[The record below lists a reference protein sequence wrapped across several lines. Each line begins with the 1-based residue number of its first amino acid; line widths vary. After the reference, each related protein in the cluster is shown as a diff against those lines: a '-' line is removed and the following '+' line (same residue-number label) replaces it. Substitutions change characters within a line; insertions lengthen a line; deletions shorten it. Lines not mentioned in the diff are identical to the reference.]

1 MAGINITSVNRQVKD
16 ISQEIYAAKLQRDEV
31 QSKSVNK
38 EESSGLQ
45 NAVAEKLSDKSNI
58 NNAFSDTAATL
69 SISALGAEELEKVRD
84 SWNNHPVSALYEKD
98 IPVSKNA
105 EGVYKIGGASF
116 NDEEL
121 SAARDLITG
130 VGSQLKNGYLS
141 YRDYAKMEV
150 AQKVVDNRAYEG
162 FNDDQAKAI
171 SKAMK
176 DYNNNLIRTQERM
189 LANKK
194 TKTNDDPAS
203 GKYFGI
209 EVNVPS
215 EVRKSTNEYASTDI
229 ATNRDLVANI
239 RDSIRN
245 TDLSD
250 KNAVN
255 RLIASYED
263 MMRPAYNAQY
273 PDQLKSN
280 VDDVISR
287 DVNDLM
293 KLIDFSEKWKR

>member
-31 QSKSVNK
+31 QSKFVNK
-38 EESSGLQ
+38 DESSGLQ
-45 NAVAEKLSDKSNI
+45 NVVADKLSDKSNI
-58 NNAFSDTAATL
+58 NTAFSDTAATL

-150 AQKVVDNRAYEG
+150 AQKVVDKCASNG
-162 FNDDQAKAI
+162 FNEDQAKAI
-171 SKAMK
+171 SRAMK
-176 DYNNNLIRTQERM
+176 DYNNNLIRTQERL
-189 LANKK
+189 LANKQ
-194 TKTNDDPAS
+194 TKTNDDSAS

-209 EVNVPS
+209 EVHVPN
-215 EVRKSTNEYASTDI
+215 EVRKSSNEYASTDI
-229 ATNRDLVANI
+229 ATNKELIDKI
-239 RDSIRN
+239 RDSIKSLDIN
-245 TDLSD
+245 D
-250 KNAVN
+250 KDAVN
-255 RLIASYED
+255 KYKSLYED
-263 MMRPAYNAQY
+263 IMRPVYTAQY
-273 PDQLKSN
+273 PFRRNSDI
-280 VDDVISR
+280 DDILSKDINEICIMMVQT
-287 DVNDLM
+287 DD
-293 KLIDFSEKWKR
+293 

>member
-1 MAGINITSVNRQVKD
+1 MTGIDITSVNRQVKD
-16 ISQEIYAAKLQRDEV
+16 ISQEIYAAKLQRDE
-31 QSKSVNK
+31 QQAKSVNENK
-38 EESSGLQ
+38 NSGLQ
-45 NAVAEKLSDKSNI
+45 NAIAGKIGDKSGVNT
-58 NNAFSDTAATL
+58 AFSDTAATL

-84 SWNNHPVSALYEKD
+84 SWNNHPVSALYKD
-98 IPVSKNA
+98 IPAAKNA
-105 EGVYKIGGASF
+105 EGLYKIGGASF

-194 TKTNDDPAS
+194 TKTNDDPES

-209 EVNVPS
+209 EVHVPN

>member
-38 EESSGLQ
+38 DESSGLQ
-45 NAVAEKLSDKSNI
+45 NAVADKLSDKSNI
-58 NNAFSDTAATL
+58 NTAFSDTAATL

-194 TKTNDDPAS
+194 TKTNDDPES

-209 EVNVPS
+209 EVHVPI

-229 ATNRDLVANI
+229 ATNQDLIA
-239 RDSIRN
+239 SIRNNIKN

-250 KNAVN
+250 KNSVN
-255 RLIASYED
+255 NLITSYED

-273 PDQLKSN
+273 PDVLKAN
-280 VDDVISR
+280 LDDALSKDISEF
-287 DVNDLM
+287 L
-293 KLIDFSEKWKR
+293 KLIEYADKLVR

>member
-16 ISQEIYAAKLQRDEV
+16 ISQDIYAAKLQRDEM
-31 QSKSVNK
+31 QTKSVNK
-38 EESSGLQ
+38 DESSDLQ
-45 NAVAEKLSDKSNI
+45 NAVAEKLSDKSKI
-58 NNAFSDTAATL
+58 ITAFSDTAATL
-69 SISALGAEELEKVRD
+69 SISALGAEELEKIRD

-130 VGSQLKNGYLS
+130 IGSQLKNGYLS

-150 AQKVVDNRAYEG
+150 AQKVVDKCATEG
-162 FNDDQAKAI
+162 FNEDQAKAI
-171 SKAMK
+171 SRAMK

-194 TKTNDDPAS
+194 TKTNDDPES

-209 EVNVPS
+209 EVHVPN

>member
-38 EESSGLQ
+38 DESSGLQ

-194 TKTNDDPAS
+194 TKTNDDPES

-209 EVNVPS
+209 EVHVPN

-229 ATNRDLVANI
+229 ATNRDLIANI
-239 RDSIRN
+239 RDNIRN
-245 TDLSD
+245 TDISD

-255 RLIASYED
+255 KLMASYED

>member
-16 ISQEIYAAKLQRDEV
+16 ISQDIYAAKLQRDEM
-31 QSKSVNK
+31 QTKPVNK
-38 EESSGLQ
+38 DESSGLQ
-45 NAVAEKLSDKSNI
+45 NAVAEKLSDKSKI
-58 NNAFSDTAATL
+58 NTAFSDTAATL

-194 TKTNDDPAS
+194 TKTNDDPES

-209 EVNVPS
+209 EVHVPN

-229 ATNRDLVANI
+229 ATNRDLIANI
-239 RDSIRN
+239 RDNIRN
-245 TDLSD
+245 TDISD

-255 RLIASYED
+255 KLMASYED

-273 PDQLKSN
+273 PVQLKTN

>member
-38 EESSGLQ
+38 DESSGLQ
-45 NAVAEKLSDKSNI
+45 NAVAEKLSDKSKI
-58 NNAFSDTAATL
+58 NTAFSDTAATL

-130 VGSQLKNGYLS
+130 IGSQLKNGYLS

-150 AQKVVDNRAYEG
+150 AQKVVDKCATER
-162 FNDDQAKAI
+162 FNEDQAKAI
-171 SKAMK
+171 SRAMK

-209 EVNVPS
+209 EDNVPS

-229 ATNRDLVANI
+229 ATNKELIDKI
-239 RDSIRN
+239 RDSIKALDIN
-245 TDLSD
+245 D
-250 KNAVN
+250 KDAVN
-255 RLIASYED
+255 KYKSVYED
-263 MMRPAYNAQY
+263 IMRPVYTAQY
-273 PDQLKSN
+273 PFQRNSDIDDILSNDINEILKLSGR
-280 VDDVISR
+280 V
-287 DVNDLM
+287 
-293 KLIDFSEKWKR
+293 

>member
-38 EESSGLQ
+38 DESSGLQ

-194 TKTNDDPAS
+194 TKTNDDPES

-209 EVNVPS
+209 EVHVPN

-229 ATNRDLVANI
+229 ATNRDLIANI
-239 RDSIRN
+239 RDNIRN
-245 TDLSD
+245 TDISD

-255 RLIASYED
+255 KLMASYED

-273 PDQLKSN
+273 PVQLKTN

>member
-16 ISQEIYAAKLQRDEV
+16 INQEIYAAKLQRDEM
-31 QSKSVNK
+31 QTKSVNK
-38 EESSGLQ
+38 DEGSGLQ

-58 NNAFSDTAATL
+58 NNAFSDTTATL

-84 SWNNHPVSALYEKD
+84 SWNNHPVSALYKD
-98 IPVSKNA
+98 IPATKNA
-105 EGVYKIGGASF
+105 EGLYKIGGASF

-150 AQKVVDNRAYEG
+150 AQKVVDKCATEG
-162 FNDDQAKAI
+162 FNEDQAEAI
-171 SKAMK
+171 SRAMK
-176 DYNNNLIRTQERM
+176 DYNHNLIRTQERM

-229 ATNRDLVANI
+229 ATNNDLINKL
-239 RDSIRN
+239 RDSIKSLDIN
-245 TDLSD
+245 D
-250 KNAVN
+250 KDSVYKYKAQ
-255 RLIASYED
+255 YEEI
-263 MMRPAYNAQY
+263 MRPVYTTQY
-273 PDQLKSN
+273 PLQRNSDI
-280 VDDVISR
+280 DDIISK
-287 DVNDLM
+287 DVNEIL
-293 KLIDFSEKWKR
+293 KLSSRL

>member
-38 EESSGLQ
+38 DESSGLQ

-84 SWNNHPVSALYEKD
+84 SWNTHPVSALYEKD

-162 FNDDQAKAI
+162 FNDAQAKAI

-194 TKTNDDPAS
+194 TKTNDDPES

-209 EVNVPS
+209 EVHVPN

-229 ATNRDLVANI
+229 ATNRDLIANI
-239 RDSIRN
+239 RDNIRN
-245 TDLSD
+245 TDISD

-255 RLIASYED
+255 KLMASYED

>member
-1 MAGINITSVNRQVKD
+1 MTGIDITSVNRQVKD
-16 ISQEIYAAKLQRDEV
+16 ISQEIYAAKLLRDN
-31 QSKSVNK
+31 QQAKSVNENK
-38 EESSGLQ
+38 NSGIQ
-45 NAVAEKLSDKSNI
+45 NAIAGKLGDKSGVNT
-58 NNAFSDTAATL
+58 AFSDTAATL

-84 SWNNHPVSALYEKD
+84 SWNNHPVSALYKD
-98 IPVSKNA
+98 IPAAKNA
-105 EGVYKIGGASF
+105 EGLYKIGGASF

-150 AQKVVDNRAYEG
+150 AQKVVDDLASKNFHE
-162 FNDDQAKAI
+162 DQAKVI
-171 SKAMK
+171 SRAMK
-176 DYNNNLIRTQERM
+176 DFNDNLLSTQDRM

-194 TKTNDDPAS
+194 IRTNDDPSS
-203 GKYFGI
+203 GKNFGI
-209 EVNVPS
+209 EVHVPE
-215 EVRKSTNEYASTDI
+215 EVRKAANEYASTDI

-273 PDQLKSN
+273 PDVLKAN
-280 VDDVISR
+280 LDDALSKDISEF
-287 DVNDLM
+287 L
-293 KLIDFSEKWKR
+293 KLTEYADKLVR

>member
-16 ISQEIYAAKLQRDEV
+16 ISQDIYAAKLQRDEM
-31 QSKSVNK
+31 QTKSVNK
-38 EESSGLQ
+38 DESSDLQ
-45 NAVAEKLSDKSNI
+45 NAVAEKLSDKSKI
-58 NNAFSDTAATL
+58 NTAFSDTAATL
-69 SISALGAEELEKVRD
+69 SISALGSEELEKVRD

-98 IPVSKNA
+98 LPVSKNA
-105 EGVYKIGGASF
+105 AGVYKIGGASF

-194 TKTNDDPAS
+194 TKTNDDPES

-209 EVNVPS
+209 EVHVPN

-229 ATNRDLVANI
+229 ATNRDLIANI
-239 RDSIRN
+239 RDNIRN
-245 TDLSD
+245 TDISD

-255 RLIASYED
+255 KLMASYED

-273 PDQLKSN
+273 PVQLKTN

>member
-1 MAGINITSVNRQVKD
+1 MTGINITSVNRQVKD
-16 ISQEIYAAKLQRDEV
+16 ISQDIYAAKLQRDEM
-31 QSKSVNK
+31 QTKSVNK
-38 EESSGLQ
+38 DESSGLQ
-45 NAVAEKLSDKSNI
+45 NAVAEKLSDKSKI
-58 NNAFSDTAATL
+58 NTAFSDTAATL

-130 VGSQLKNGYLS
+130 IGSQLKNGYLS

-150 AQKVVDNRAYEG
+150 AQKVVDKCATEG
-162 FNDDQAKAI
+162 FNEDQAKAI
-171 SKAMK
+171 SRAMK
-176 DYNNNLIRTQERM
+176 DYNHNLIRTQERM

-194 TKTNDDPAS
+194 TKTNDDPES

-209 EVNVPS
+209 EVHVPN

-229 ATNRDLVANI
+229 ATNRDLIANI
-239 RDSIRN
+239 RDNIRN
-245 TDLSD
+245 TDISD

-255 RLIASYED
+255 KLMASYED
-263 MMRPAYNAQY
+263 MMRPAYSAQY
-273 PDQLKSN
+273 PFQRKSDI
-280 VDDVISR
+280 DDVLSR
-287 DVNDLM
+287 DVQDIL
-293 KLIDFSEKWKR
+293 KLIDSTN

>member
-16 ISQEIYAAKLQRDEV
+16 ISQEIYAAELQRDEV

-38 EESSGLQ
+38 DESSGLQ

-194 TKTNDDPAS
+194 TKTNDDPES

-209 EVNVPS
+209 EVHVPN

-229 ATNRDLVANI
+229 ATNRDLIANI
-239 RDSIRN
+239 RDNIRN
-245 TDLSD
+245 TDISD

-255 RLIASYED
+255 KLMASYED

-273 PDQLKSN
+273 PVQLKTN

>member
-38 EESSGLQ
+38 DESSGLQ

-194 TKTNDDPAS
+194 TENNDDPES

-209 EVNVPS
+209 EVHVPN

-229 ATNRDLVANI
+229 ATNRDLIANI
-239 RDSIRN
+239 RDNIRN
-245 TDLSD
+245 TDISD

-255 RLIASYED
+255 KLMASYED

-273 PDQLKSN
+273 PVQLKTN

>member
-38 EESSGLQ
+38 DKSSGLQ
-45 NAVAEKLSDKSNI
+45 NAVADKLSDKSNI
-58 NNAFSDTAATL
+58 NTAFSDTAATL

-194 TKTNDDPAS
+194 TKTNDDPES

-209 EVNVPS
+209 EVHVPN
-215 EVRKSTNEYASTDI
+215 EVRKSSNEYASTDI
-229 ATNRDLVANI
+229 ATNQDLIANI
-239 RDSIRN
+239 RYNIIN
-245 TDLSD
+245 TDFSD
-250 KNAVN
+250 KETVN
-255 RLIASYED
+255 KLKASYDEL
-263 MMRPAYNAQY
+263 MRPAYNAQY
-273 PDQLKSN
+273 PDVLKVN
-280 VDDVISR
+280 VDDVISK
-287 DVNDLM
+287 DISDFL
-293 KLIDFSEKWKR
+293 KLVEYADKWG

>member
-16 ISQEIYAAKLQRDEV
+16 ISQDIYADKLQRDEM
-31 QSKSVNK
+31 QAKSVNK
-38 EESSGLQ
+38 DESSDLQ

-58 NNAFSDTAATL
+58 NTAFSDTAATL

-84 SWNNHPVSALYEKD
+84 SWNNHAVSALYEKD

-130 VGSQLKNGYLS
+130 IGSQLKNGYLS

-150 AQKVVDNRAYEG
+150 AQKVVDECASKG
-162 FNDDQAKAI
+162 FNEDQTKAI

-176 DYNNNLIRTQERM
+176 DYNNNLIRTQERL

-203 GKYFGI
+203 GNYFGI
-209 EVNVPS
+209 EVNVPN

-229 ATNRDLVANI
+229 ATNQDLIANI
-239 RDSIRN
+239 RDNIRS
-245 TDLSD
+245 TTLSD

-255 RLIASYED
+255 KLIASYED
-263 MMRPAYNAQY
+263 MMRPIYNAQY
-273 PDQLKSN
+273 PAQLKSN

-287 DVNDLM
+287 DVNDLIKM
-293 KLIDFSEKWKR
+293 FDFSEKWKR

>member
-1 MAGINITSVNRQVKD
+1 MAGINITPVNRQVKD
-16 ISQEIYAAKLQRDEV
+16 VSQDIYAAKLQRDEM
-31 QSKSVNK
+31 QTKSVNK
-38 EESSGLQ
+38 DESSGLQ
-45 NAVAEKLSDKSNI
+45 NAVADKLSDKSKI
-58 NNAFSDTAATL
+58 NTAFSDTAATL

-130 VGSQLKNGYLS
+130 IGSQLKNGYLS

-150 AQKVVDNRAYEG
+150 AQKVVDKCATEG
-162 FNDDQAKAI
+162 FNEDQAKAI
-171 SKAMK
+171 SRAMK
-176 DYNNNLIRTQERM
+176 DYNHNLIRTQERM

-209 EVNVPS
+209 EVYLPN

-229 ATNRDLVANI
+229 ATNQNLIANI
-239 RDSIRN
+239 RDNIRN

-255 RLIASYED
+255 KLITSYED

-273 PDQLKSN
+273 PNSIKAN
-280 VDDVISR
+280 VDDALSKDISEFLKIIEYADKFVR
-287 DVNDLM
+287 
-293 KLIDFSEKWKR
+293 

>member
-1 MAGINITSVNRQVKD
+1 MAGINITLVNRQVKD

-38 EESSGLQ
+38 DESSGLQ
-45 NAVAEKLSDKSNI
+45 NAVADKLSDKSNI
-58 NNAFSDTAATL
+58 NTAFSDTAATL

-194 TKTNDDPAS
+194 TKTNDDPES

-209 EVNVPS
+209 EVHVPN

-255 RLIASYED
+255 KLMASYED

-273 PDQLKSN
+273 PVQLKTN

>member
-16 ISQEIYAAKLQRDEV
+16 ISQEIYADKLQRDEM
-31 QSKSVNK
+31 QAKSVNK
-38 EESSGLQ
+38 DESSGLQ

-58 NNAFSDTAATL
+58 NTAFSDTAATL

-84 SWNNHPVSALYEKD
+84 SWNNHPVSTLYEKD

-150 AQKVVDNRAYEG
+150 AQKVVDECASKG
-162 FNDDQAKAI
+162 FNEDQAKAI

-176 DYNNNLIRTQERM
+176 DYNNNLVRTQER
-189 LANKK
+189 LLENKK
-194 TKTNDDPAS
+194 TKTNDNPAS

-209 EVNVPS
+209 EVHVPN

-229 ATNRDLVANI
+229 ATNQDLIANI
-239 RDSIRN
+239 RDNIRS
-245 TDLSD
+245 TTLSD

-255 RLIASYED
+255 KLIASYED
-263 MMRPAYNAQY
+263 MMRPVYNAQY
-273 PDQLKSN
+273 PAQLKST

-287 DVNDLM
+287 DVNDLI
-293 KLIDFSEKWKR
+293 KLFDFSEKWKR

>member
-38 EESSGLQ
+38 DESSGLQ

-105 EGVYKIGGASF
+105 QGVYKIGGASF

-141 YRDYAKMEV
+141 YRDYAKMEM
-150 AQKVVDNRAYEG
+150 AQKVVDKCAIEG
-162 FNDDQAKAI
+162 FNEDQAKAI

-176 DYNNNLIRTQERM
+176 DYNNNLVRTQERL

-229 ATNRDLVANI
+229 ATNRDLIANI
-239 RDSIRN
+239 RDNIRN
-245 TDLSD
+245 TELSD

-255 RLIASYED
+255 KLMASYED
-263 MMRPAYNAQY
+263 MMKPAYNAQY
-273 PDQLKSN
+273 PVQLKSN

>member
-1 MAGINITSVNRQVKD
+1 MAGINITSINRQVKD
-16 ISQEIYAAKLQRDEV
+16 ISQEIYAAKLQRDEI
-31 QSKSVNK
+31 QAKSVNK
-38 EESSGLQ
+38 DESSGLQ

-194 TKTNDDPAS
+194 TKTNDDPES

-209 EVNVPS
+209 EVHVPN

-229 ATNRDLVANI
+229 ATNRDLIANI
-239 RDSIRN
+239 RDNIRN
-245 TDLSD
+245 TDISD

-255 RLIASYED
+255 KLMASYED

-273 PDQLKSN
+273 PVQLKTN

>member
-16 ISQEIYAAKLQRDEV
+16 ISQDIYAAKLQRDEM
-31 QSKSVNK
+31 QTKSVNK
-38 EESSGLQ
+38 DESSGLQ
-45 NAVAEKLSDKSNI
+45 NAVAEKLSDKSKI
-58 NNAFSDTAATL
+58 NTAFSDTAATL

-194 TKTNDDPAS
+194 TENNDDPES

-209 EVNVPS
+209 EVHVPN

-229 ATNRDLVANI
+229 ATNRDLIANI
-239 RDSIRN
+239 RNNIRN
-245 TDLSD
+245 TDISER
-250 KNAVN
+250 NAVN
-255 RLIASYED
+255 KLIASYED
-263 MMRPAYNAQY
+263 MMRPAYSAQY
-273 PDQLKSN
+273 PFQRKSDI
-280 VDDVISR
+280 DDVLSR
-287 DVNDLM
+287 DVQDNL
-293 KLIDFSEKWKR
+293 KLIDSTN

>member
-31 QSKSVNK
+31 QTKSVNK
-38 EESSGLQ
+38 DESSGLQ

-58 NNAFSDTAATL
+58 NTAFSDTAATL

-194 TKTNDDPAS
+194 TENNDDPES

-209 EVNVPS
+209 EVHVPN

-229 ATNRDLVANI
+229 ATNRDLIANI
-239 RDSIRN
+239 RDNIRN
-245 TDLSD
+245 TDISD

-255 RLIASYED
+255 KLMASYED

-273 PDQLKSN
+273 PVQLKTN

>member
-38 EESSGLQ
+38 DESSGLQ

-105 EGVYKIGGASF
+105 EGVYNIGGASF

-150 AQKVVDNRAYEG
+150 AQKIVDKRASDG
-162 FNDDQAKAI
+162 FNEDQAKAI

-194 TKTNDDPAS
+194 TENNDDPES

-209 EVNVPS
+209 EVHVPN

-229 ATNRDLVANI
+229 ATNRDLIANI
-239 RDSIRN
+239 RDNIRN
-245 TDLSD
+245 TDISD

-255 RLIASYED
+255 KLMASYED

-273 PDQLKSN
+273 PVQLKTN

>member
-16 ISQEIYAAKLQRDEV
+16 ISQEIYVAKLQRDEV

-38 EESSGLQ
+38 DESSGLQ
-45 NAVAEKLSDKSNI
+45 NAVADKLSDKSNI
-58 NNAFSDTAATL
+58 NTAFSDTAATL

-194 TKTNDDPAS
+194 TKTNDDPES

-209 EVNVPS
+209 EVHVPN

-229 ATNRDLVANI
+229 ATNRDLIANI
-239 RDSIRN
+239 RDNIRN
-245 TDLSD
+245 TDISD

-255 RLIASYED
+255 KLMASYED

-273 PDQLKSN
+273 PVQLKTN

>member
-1 MAGINITSVNRQVKD
+1 M
-16 ISQEIYAAKLQRDEV
+16 
-31 QSKSVNK
+31 
-38 EESSGLQ
+38 
-45 NAVAEKLSDKSNI
+45 
-58 NNAFSDTAATL
+58 
-69 SISALGAEELEKVRD
+69 SISALGSEELEKVRD

-105 EGVYKIGGASF
+105 AGVYKIGGASF

-194 TKTNDDPAS
+194 TKTNDDPES

-209 EVNVPS
+209 EVHVPN

-229 ATNRDLVANI
+229 ATNRDLIANI
-239 RDSIRN
+239 RDNIRN
-245 TDLSD
+245 TDISD

-255 RLIASYED
+255 KLMASYED